1 MRYFILIY
9 LIFLSLNIYSEDN
22 SIFSGYLMSYDYVDI
37 TEPLYDAG
45 FFNTKSASGEYLLQD
60 RVGLRLQLRVST
72 DITKDISV
80 DSSINFEQDVTDTKK
95 DPSTAPSDN
104 FETYFKEGFISIRD
118 ILGRIDAKIGRQYIF
133 WGRFEWGGGLDVISP
148 WDFEKMS
155 AEKEN
160 FRAALDSAQMF
171 VNFENISFELLF
183 VPIFSPSRMGLK
195 ISDTHYE
202 SDCSEDASLC
212 LVQKEG
218 EAKPF
223 TLENSEF
230 GIRATINTPFD
241 SETTLSWFKGYDRT
255 FSMFFE
261 QKVASNGN
269 TMIVFTPK
277 YLPIQLFGLDTE
289 FSLFGS
295 SFILEGSY
303 LKTDDSDGEN
313 IFVKNSRA
321 KASFGFESDITGDL
335 SVMLV
340 YSFTYLF
347 DYDRQKDYDGRYE
360 AGDRNFYV
368 ERQMQHELV
377 YRVRYNFSNEF
388 SVQLMQLFNIID
400 LNFMTLA
407 FVNWQ
412 IGSNLKIYSGTVVF
426 KGKEGTRFGRLENQ
440 SRFFFEIKYMF

>member
-1 MRYFILIY
+1 MRFFILF
-9 LIFLSLNIYSEDN
+9 LISFFSINIYSDDKQ
-22 SIFSGYLMSYDYVDI
+22 IFSGYLMSYDYLDI
-37 TEPLYDAG
+37 TEPLNDFG
-45 FFNTKSASGEYLLQD
+45 LFKTKSDSGEYLLHD

-72 DITKDISV
+72 DITKDVSV
-80 DSSINFEQDVTDTKK
+80 DATINFEQDVTDTKK
-95 DPSTAPSDN
+95 DPTTSPSDN
-104 FETYFKEGFISIRD
+104 FQTYFKEGFISVRD

-133 WGRFEWGGGLDVISP
+133 WGRFEWGGGIDLISP
-148 WDFEKMS
+148 WDFKKMS

-160 FRAALDSAQMF
+160 FRAALDSALIF
-171 VNFENISFELLF
+171 INFERVSFELLF
-183 VPIFSPSRMGLK
+183 IPIFSPSRMGLN
-195 ISDTHYE
+195 ISEIHHE
-202 SDCSEDASLC
+202 SDCSSDASLC

-223 TLENSEF
+223 TLKNSEV
-230 GIRATINTPFD
+230 GAKATIETPFNT
-241 SETTLSWFKGYDRT
+241 ETTLSWFKGYDRT

-261 QKVASNGN
+261 QKVSNEN
-269 TMIVFTPK
+269 ILIVFTPK
-277 YLPIQLFGLDTE
+277 YLPIQLFGVDVE

-340 YSFTYLF
+340 YSFTHLL
-347 DYDRQKDYDGRYE
+347 DYDRQRDFDGRYD

-368 ERQMQHELV
+368 EREIQHELV

-412 IGSNLKIYSGTVVF
+412 IGTNLKIYSGVVF
-426 KGKEGTRFGRLENQ
+426 FKGEEGTRFGRLENQ
-440 SRFFFEIKYMF
+440 SRFFFEMKYMF